1 MRTLNLSIS
10 DIEYNQFGLKA
21 GKLTFSD
28 FIDIMSKKLTRQNL
42 DKGIELADK
51 YGLSKMSMKEI
62 ID

>member
-28 FIDIMSKKLTRQNL
+28 FIDIMSKKINTS
-42 DKGIELADK
+42 KP
-51 YGLSKMSMKEI
+51 GLRYRAGR
-62 ID
+62 